1 MQAPTSRYSD
11 GLEKLKTDKF
21 NVINEQEDFFVS
33 NIRQILLS
41 VEYLFIIHHT
51 QWKLLLPMANVY
63 SSYGNEMTEHCLTQV
78 QSDIHATK
86 PY

>member
-41 VEYLFIIHHT
+41 VEYLFIIHNT
-51 QWKLLLPMANVY
+51 Q
-63 SSYGNEMTEHCLTQV
+63 
-78 QSDIHATK
+78 
-86 PY
+86 

>member
-1 MQAPTSRYSD
+1 
-11 GLEKLKTDKF
+11 
-21 NVINEQEDFFVS
+21 
-33 NIRQILLS
+33 
-41 VEYLFIIHHT
+41 
-51 QWKLLLPMANVY
+51 MANVY

>member
-21 NVINEQEDFFVS
+21 NVINEQEDFVS

-41 VEYLFIIHHT
+41 VDKYSNIC
-51 QWKLLLPMANVY
+51 
-63 SSYGNEMTEHCLTQV
+63 SSYTTHNENCFCQWPMFIRVMEMKWPNIV
-78 QSDIHATK
+78 
-86 PY
+86 